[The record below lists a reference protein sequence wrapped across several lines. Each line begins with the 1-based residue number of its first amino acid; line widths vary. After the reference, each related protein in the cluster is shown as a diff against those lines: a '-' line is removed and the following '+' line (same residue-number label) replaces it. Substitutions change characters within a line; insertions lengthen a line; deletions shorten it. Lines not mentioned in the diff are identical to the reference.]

1 MADFYYIKSNM
12 FFNVMITDI
21 QLYKALNDNKPIILV
36 NRGSDRDSIVIRA
49 TSSYPIPS
57 PIK

>member
-1 MADFYYIKSNM
+1 MPDFFDFYFKSF
-12 FFNVMITDI
+12 FFNVMITNI
-21 QLYKALNDNKPIILV
+21 QLYKVLDDNKPLI
-36 NRGSDRDSIVIRA
+36 RSGDDRDSIVIRA